1 MVAYFSRDEHM
12 RQADELQH
20 LQRRLHFEIQ
30 RRQQAEA
37 QLLTSQQ
44 TIEDIS
50 THWITPSFWQS
61 VFDASPL
68 GLFAV
73 DVTPERDFLM
83 VAVNPVIERWTGRSA
98 VEICGKTPE
107 AAFGPEMG
115 PEIRANYLKCAKKTP
130 TIKRV
135 RVELPK
141 VTADVPF
148 SGEMNLHQQTNR
160 ATASPL
166 I

>member
-1 MVAYFSRDEHM
+1 MVALRDNLPTQNLSVGQVGTLVE
-12 RQADELQH
+12 
-20 LQRRLHFEIQ
+20 
-30 RRQQAEA
+30 
-37 QLLTSQQ
+37 QLA
-44 TIEDIS
+44 
-50 THWITPSFWQS
+50 P
-61 VFDASPL
+61 
-68 GLFAV
+68 
-73 DVTPERDFLM
+73 DV
-83 VAVNPVIERWTGRSA
+83 
-98 VEICGKTPE
+98 
-107 AAFGPEMG
+107 
-115 PEIRANYLKCAKKTP
+115 YLKCAKKTP